1 MWRPPHK
8 TQLRELLLTLL
19 GSRTRPNLLRAARLA
34 VHVGLGIA
42 VLALLAA
49 CVSVTSDPQHLTE
62 AGNPTVFP
70 PTPVTEQAQDTGWLY
85 GVTLAIAVIVF
96 TIVEGLLIVI
106 SLRFRRKPT
115 DTELPYQRHGNN
127 GLEILWTLV
136 PAITVTVL
144 FSMAIVTLNKQEAL
158 SENPNV
164 IVDVKGFQWQW
175 TFEYPNQG
183 NLSFTGAGKDGPE
196 MVLPTGENVR
206 IRLQSKDVIHS
217 FYVPLFNY
225 KLDVIPG
232 RVNEFDIKVE
242 DAGTYGGQCAEFC
255 GLSHADMYFTVRA
268 VARPDFDAW
277 VTQQQQAA
285 SATPAP
291 IPSGAQQLTLT
302 APSINGFA
310 ETTLTAKANAPIV
323 LDFKNTDP
331 ANPHNVAIEK
341 ANPDGSTWVGT
352 PIAQAG
358 QSATYT
364 TPPLPAATYTYFCAV
379 HPATMRGT
387 LTVQP

>member
-42 VLALLAA
+42 VFALLAA
-49 CVSVTSDPQHLTE
+49 CASVTSDPQHLTE

-85 GVTLAIAVIVF
+85 GVTLGIAVVVF
-96 TIVEGLLIVI
+96 VIVEGPLIVI

-232 RVNEFDIKVE
+232 RVNEFDITVM
-242 DAGTYGGQCAEFC
+242 DAGIYGGQCAEFC
-255 GLSHADMYFTVRA
+255 GLSHADMFFTVRA

-323 LDFKNTDP
+323 FDFKNTDP
-331 ANPHNVAIEK
+331 ANPHNVAI
-341 ANPDGSTWVGT
+341 
-352 PIAQAG
+352 
-358 QSATYT
+358 
-364 TPPLPAATYTYFCAV
+364 
-379 HPATMRGT
+379 
-387 LTVQP
+387 